1 MLNQYSENY
10 LVSFVRDLISDTKQG
25 DLEWTVDYDLKNNR
39 HLKICTAD
47 DRQMKITGVYDKH
60 ELEKVSLFIAKSIT
74 INEKNINLLNKF
86 RDLISLI
93 EERYNFKLDIPEEI
107 SDYIRGYY
115 EKTNKISNI
124 KQPNNSKNKN
134 NQNSQKSQIKDTNT
148 SSKEEKK
155 EDYEIVEES
164 GIPVKVKK

>member
-1 MLNQYSENY
+1 MLNQHSENY

-39 HLKICTAD
+39 HLKICTSD
-47 DRQMKITGVYDKH
+47 DRQMKITGIYDKQ
-60 ELEKVSLFIAKSIT
+60 ELEKVSLYIAKSIT

-93 EERYNFKLDIPEEI
+93 EERYNLKLDIPDEI

-115 EKTNKISNI
+115 EKTNKVSNI
-124 KQPNNSKNKN
+124 KQSNKNKSNQN
-134 NQNSQKSQIKDTNT
+134 NQKSNISKENNN
-148 SSKEEKK
+148 SKEEKK
-155 EDYEIVEES
+155 DNNEVVEES
-164 GIPVKVKK
+164 GVSIKTK

>member
-1 MLNQYSENY
+1 MLNQHSENY

-39 HLKICTAD
+39 HLKICTSD
-47 DRQMKITGVYDKH
+47 DRQMKITGIYDKQ
-60 ELEKVSLFIAKSIT
+60 ELEKVSLYIAKSVT

-93 EERYNFKLDIPEEI
+93 EERYNLKLDIPDEI

-115 EKTNKISNI
+115 EKTNKVSNI
-124 KQPNNSKNKN
+124 KQSNKNKSNQN
-134 NQNSQKSQIKDTNT
+134 NQKSNISKENNN
-148 SSKEEKK
+148 SKEEKK
-155 EDYEIVEES
+155 DNNEVVEES
-164 GIPVKVKK
+164 GISIKTK

>member
-1 MLNQYSENY
+1 MLNQHSENY

-39 HLKICTAD
+39 HLKICTSD
-47 DRQMKITGVYDKH
+47 DRQMKITGIYDKQ
-60 ELEKVSLFIAKSIT
+60 ELEKVSLYIAKSIT

-93 EERYNFKLDIPEEI
+93 EERYNLKLDIPDEI

-115 EKTNKISNI
+115 EKTNKVSNI
-124 KQPNNSKNKN
+124 KQSNKNKSNQN
-134 NQNSQKSQIKDTNT
+134 NQKSNITKENN
-148 SSKEEKK
+148 SKEEKK
-155 EDYEIVEES
+155 DNNEVVEES
-164 GIPVKVKK
+164 GVSIKTK

>member
-1 MLNQYSENY
+1 MLNQHSENY

-39 HLKICTAD
+39 HLKICTSD
-47 DRQMKITGVYDKH
+47 DRQMKITGIYDKQ
-60 ELEKVSLFIAKSIT
+60 ELEKVSLYIAKSIT

-93 EERYNFKLDIPEEI
+93 EERYNLKLDIPDEI

-115 EKTNKISNI
+115 EKTNKVSNI
-124 KQPNNSKNKN
+124 KQSNKNKSNQN
-134 NQNSQKSQIKDTNT
+134 NQKSNIAKENNN
-148 SSKEEKK
+148 SKEEKK
-155 EDYEIVEES
+155 DNNEVVEES
-164 GIPVKVKK
+164 GVSIKTK

>member
-1 MLNQYSENY
+1 MLNQHSENY

-39 HLKICTAD
+39 HLKICTSD
-47 DRQMKITGVYDKH
+47 DRQMKITGIYDKQ
-60 ELEKVSLFIAKSIT
+60 ELEKVSLYIAKSVT

-93 EERYNFKLDIPEEI
+93 EERYNLKLDIPDEI

-115 EKTNKISNI
+115 EKTNKVSNI
-124 KQPNNSKNKN
+124 KQSNKNKSNQN
-134 NQNSQKSQIKDTNT
+134 NQKSNIAKENNN
-148 SSKEEKK
+148 SKEEKK
-155 EDYEIVEES
+155 DNNEVVEES
-164 GIPVKVKK
+164 GISIKTK

>member
-1 MLNQYSENY
+1 MLNQHSENY

-39 HLKICTAD
+39 HLKICTSD
-47 DRQMKITGVYDKH
+47 DRQMKITGIYDKQ

-74 INEKNINLLNKF
+74 VNEKNINLLNKF

-93 EERYNFKLDIPEEI
+93 EERYNLKLDIPEEI

-115 EKTNKISNI
+115 EKTNKVSNT
-124 KQPNNSKNKN
+124 KQPNSKNKN

-164 GIPVKVKK
+164 GVPVKVKK

>member
-1 MLNQYSENY
+1 MLNQHSENY

-39 HLKICTAD
+39 HLKICTSD
-47 DRQMKITGVYDKH
+47 DRQMKITGIYDKQ
-60 ELEKVSLFIAKSIT
+60 ELEKVSLYIAKSIT

-93 EERYNFKLDIPEEI
+93 EERYNLKLDIPDEI

-124 KQPNNSKNKN
+124 KQSNKNKSNQN
-134 NQNSQKSQIKDTNT
+134 NQKSNISKENNN
-148 SSKEEKK
+148 SKEEKK
-155 EDYEIVEES
+155 DNNEVVEES
-164 GIPVKVKK
+164 GVSIKTK

>member
-1 MLNQYSENY
+1 MLNQHSENY

-39 HLKICTAD
+39 HLKICTSD
-47 DRQMKITGVYDKH
+47 DRQMKITGIYDKQ

-74 INEKNINLLNKF
+74 VNEKNINLLNKF

-93 EERYNFKLDIPEEI
+93 EERYNLKLDIPEEI

-115 EKTNKISNI
+115 EKTNKVSNT
-124 KQPNNSKNKN
+124 KQPNSKNKN
-134 NQNSQKSQIKDTNT
+134 NQKTPIRDTTNT

-164 GIPVKVKK
+164 GVPVKVKK